1 MVTVSFDPQGERFRQ
16 AVNFLVL
23 AYLFVTFAAN
33 VKMKLT
39 ATITISRQHQF
50 ASFQEDQVTSK
61 QLLSQCNIL
70 KYP

>member
-23 AYLFVTFAAN
+23 AYLFVTFAAK
-33 VKMKLT
+33 VKLT

-61 QLLSQCNIL
+61 QLLSLCNIL
-70 KYP
+70 KYT